1 MDEKQ
6 TSLSSSNSDINFRI
20 IQHSD
25 NKELAEVIRIVLR
38 EHGVAKPGTVYT
50 DPTTDALFELFQP
63 ETASYFV
70 ATDGDK
76 IIGGCG
82 IYPTE
87 GLPAGCAELV
97 KLYLLKEYRNLGIG
111 KKLIEQSIEFASKYY
126 NSIYLETMNEL
137 AGAIELYKRLGFR
150 FIDQRLGDSG
160 HFSCPL
166 WMLKS
171 LS

>member
-6 TSLSSSNSDINFRI
+6 TSLSSSEPDIHYRE
-20 IQHSD
+20 IQQGD

-38 EHGVAKPGTVYT
+38 EHGVARPGTVYT

-63 ETASYFV
+63 ETACYFV

-82 IYPTE
+82 IYPTA
-87 GLPAGCAELV
+87 GLPTGCAELV

-111 KKLIEQSIEFASKYY
+111 KRLIEQSIEFARKQYDCL
-126 NSIYLETMNEL
+126 YLETMDEL
-137 AGAIELYKRLGFR
+137 AGAIELYKRLGFQ
-150 FIDQRLGDSG
+150 FIDQRLGASG
-160 HFSCPL
+160 HFSCPI

-171 LS
+171 LN